1 MSVKGWIFDL
11 DSCLLDNARLGR
23 ETDFFAPVLDIVRT
37 LPLPPEQMTRLNE
50 LLWVSPF
57 EDIVREMALSE
68 DMAGPVRQA
77 YCQLEILPHMPI
89 HDYDDTDALE
99 QLSGTKILVTTGYQK
114 LQSSKIACLGIAPLF
129 SHVAIDLIDDPAVRR
144 GKKAIFADF
153 MAELGWLPE
162 EVVVVGD
169 NPASELAAGQALGTI
184 TVQTVRPGVVPWSGA
199 DYRISHLS
207 ELRDLIF

>member
-11 DSCLLDNARLGR
+11 DICLLDTARLGR
-23 ETDFFAPVLDIVRT
+23 ETDFFAPVLDIVRS
-37 LPLPPEQMTRLNE
+37 LPLPPEQRAHLRE
-50 LLWVSPF
+50 LLRVWPF
-57 EDIVREMALSE
+57 EDIVREMALS
-68 DMAGPVRQA
+68 DDLAGPVRQA
-77 YCQLEILPHMPI
+77 YRQVEILPSMPI
-89 HDYDDTDALE
+89 HDYGDTDVLAD
-99 QLSGTKILVTTGYQK
+99 LSGTKILVTTGYQK

-153 MAELGWLPE
+153 MAELCWLPE

-169 NPASELAAGQALGTI
+169 NPASELAAGQALGAI
-184 TVQTVRPGVVPWSGA
+184 TVQTVRSGVVPWSGA
-199 DYRISHLS
+199 DYRITHLA